1 MRLKQRER
9 RTRSAPSPTRPG
21 LARVASYLAQVGQA
35 RLALGEGWGGGS
47 LLLPESFPP
56 TPTPTPNPSPQGG
69 GEQTEYAACVKHARA
84 SGIPRRIFVS
94 LLGAAAAWPLAAR
107 AQDRTYRLGFL
118 LPTTRQSSPVEAFFD
133 ELRINGFVEGKNL
146 AVVPGGFEATD
157 DNLAERAAA
166 LVRAAP
172 DAIIAGPAPPL
183 RALQAVTRT
192 VPLIGMSEDMVGEGL
207 VASLARPGGNI
218 TGISLLSPELDG
230 KRQDILIEAV
240 PGARRIAAIA
250 DSRQTPPYHLEALQ
264 HAARSRGVELSVFG
278 VNGPEEIAS
287 AIDAAKTS
295 GAEGLNFL
303 ATPLFSLPGTRNNAI
318 VMERIA
324 ALRLPAIFQWPET
337 AEAGALVGYGP
348 RFPEMYRQRA
358 RMVVRIL
365 RGANPA
371 DMPVEQPARFQL
383 VINLKA
389 AKALGH
395 EVPAG
400 LVLRAD
406 EVIE

>member
-1 MRLKQRER
+1 MKRREFI
-9 RTRSAPSPTRPG
+9 T
-21 LARVASYLAQVGQA
+21 
-35 RLALGEGWGGGS
+35 
-47 LLLPESFPP
+47 
-56 TPTPTPNPSPQGG
+56 
-69 GEQTEYAACVKHARA
+69 
-84 SGIPRRIFVS
+84 
-94 LLGAAAAWPLAAR
+94 LLGAAAAWPRAAR
-107 AQDRTYRLGFL
+107 AQEAGRTYRLGFL
-118 LPTTRQSSPVEAFFD
+118 LPTARQTPVVEALFD
-133 ELRINGFVEGKNL
+133 ELRLNGFIEGKNL
-146 AVVPGGFEATD
+146 VVVPGGFEATD
-157 DNLAERAAA
+157 DDLANRAAA

-183 RALQAVTRT
+183 RALQAITRAI
-192 VPLIGMSEDMVGEGL
+192 PLIGMSEDMVGEGL
-207 VASLARPGGNI
+207 VASLAHPGGNI

-230 KRQDILIEAV
+230 KRQEILIEVA
-240 PGARRIAAIA
+240 PGARRIAAMA
-250 DSRQTPPYHLEALQ
+250 DSRQTPPYHLEVLQ
-264 HAARSRGVELSVFG
+264 HAARSRGVELVVFG

-295 GAEGLNFL
+295 GAEALNFL

-324 ALRLPAIFQWPET
+324 AVRLPAIFQWPET
-337 AEAGALVGYGP
+337 AEAGALAGYGP

-371 DMPVEQPARFQL
+371 DGPVEQPARFQL

-389 AKALGH
+389 AKALGY

>member
-1 MRLKQRER
+1 MKR
-9 RTRSAPSPTRPG
+9 RTFIT
-21 LARVASYLAQVGQA
+21 
-35 RLALGEGWGGGS
+35 
-47 LLLPESFPP
+47 
-56 TPTPTPNPSPQGG
+56 
-69 GEQTEYAACVKHARA
+69 
-84 SGIPRRIFVS
+84 
-94 LLGAAAAWPLAAR
+94 LLGGATAAWPLAAR
-107 AQDRTYRLGFL
+107 AQEAGRTYRLGFL
-118 LPTTRQSSPVEAFFD
+118 LPTARQAPQVEAFVD
-133 ELRINGFVEGKNL
+133 ELRLNGFVEGKNL
-146 AVVPGGFEATD
+146 VVIPGGFEATD

-166 LVRAAP
+166 LINAAP
-172 DAIIAGPAPPL
+172 DAIVAGPAPPL
-183 RALQAVTRT
+183 RALQAITRS
-192 VPLIGMSEDMVGEGL
+192 VPLVGMSEDIVGEGL

-240 PGARRIAAIA
+240 SGARRIAAMA
-250 DSRQTPPYHLEALQ
+250 DSRQTPPYHLQTLQ
-264 HAARSRGVELSVFG
+264 HAARSRGVELAVFG

-287 AIDAAKTS
+287 AIDAAKAG
-295 GAEGLNFL
+295 GAEALNFL

-324 ALRLPAIFQWPET
+324 ALRLPAMFQWPET
-337 AEAGALVGYGP
+337 AEAGALAGYGP
-348 RFPEMYRQRA
+348 RFTDMYRQRS
-358 RMVVRIL
+358 RMVAKIL

-371 DMPVEQPARFQL
+371 GMPVEQPDRFQL
-383 VINLKA
+383 VINVKA